1 MSAPREPLF
10 LARETYRNRRLM
22 DAARLLPFI
31 VAFLFFVPLLV
42 GPDAGTLATSIF
54 LFLIWT
60 ALILVNFVIS
70 RALARNVDT
79 APDDAEGG

>member
-1 MSAPREPLF
+1 MGDFLQLLRES
-10 LARETYRNRRLM
+10 Y
-22 DAARLLPFI
+22 LLDVIDVLI

-60 ALILVNFVIS
+60 ALIIYTTTLI
-70 RALARNVDT
+70 RGMR
-79 APDDAEGG
+79 GR